1 MKKWLVRIGI
11 ALVALLVAGV
21 VAVSLFLDRAVKH
34 GVETVGPQLTKVPI
48 KLDGVGLSLL
58 TGSGSIKGLEVGN
71 PEGYKAGNAIQLD
84 RASLSLSPG
93 TLLSDKIVIR
103 SIRIEGPVINVE
115 GSPGKNNLTQIRDNV
130 QAALGS
136 VSSGSSGKDSAPA
149 SSGKKLQV
157 DEFILTGAKVNY
169 TVPGVGLTV
178 PIAVPDIKM
187 TGLGTGPEGIT
198 AGDLTSRVLGQL
210 TGDLVPLL
218 TKAVSETASGAVNK
232 VTEEAGK
239 ALKGVGDFFKK
250 K

>member
-1 MKKWLVRIGI
+1 MKKWLVRIVI
-11 ALVALLVAGV
+11 ALVALLVVGA
-21 VAVSLFLDRAVKH
+21 VAVTLFLDRAVKH

-93 TLLSDKIVIR
+93 SLFSDKIVIR

-115 GSPGKNNLTQIRDNV
+115 GSPSKNNLTQIRDNV

-136 VSSGSSGKDSAPA
+136 VGSGGSGEDSTSAG
-149 SSGKKLQV
+149 SGKKLQV

-218 TKAVSETASGAVNK
+218 TKAAGDAASGAVNK

-239 ALKGVGDFFKK
+239 ALKGVGDLFKK

>member
-1 MKKWLVRIGI
+1 MKKWLVRIVI
-11 ALVALLVAGV
+11 ALVALLVVGV
-21 VAVSLFLDRAVKH
+21 VAVTLFLDRAVKH

-71 PEGYKAGNAIQLD
+71 PEGYKAGNAIHLD

-93 TLLSDKIVIR
+93 SLFSDKIVIR

-115 GSPGKNNLTQIRDNV
+115 GSPSKNNLTQIRDNV

-136 VSSGSSGKDSAPA
+136 VGSGSTGQGGAA
-149 SSGKKLQV
+149 SSPGKKLQV

-218 TKAVSETASGAVNK
+218 TKAAGDAASGAVNK

-239 ALKGVGDFFKK
+239 ALKGVGDLFKK